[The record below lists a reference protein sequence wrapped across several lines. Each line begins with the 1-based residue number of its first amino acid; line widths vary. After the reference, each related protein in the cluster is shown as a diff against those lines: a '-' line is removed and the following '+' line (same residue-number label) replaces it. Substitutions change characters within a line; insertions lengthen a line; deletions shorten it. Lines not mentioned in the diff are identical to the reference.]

1 MPAARIG
8 WASGGRAPLSTGNV
22 FDNLKCG
29 DKRILRCA
37 PKGWF
42 MKRIAATRVNGWL
55 GLVVLFF
62 SMSLQVH
69 AQSWSIT
76 GNMGPQRAFFT
87 ATVLNNGEV
96 LVAGGRNRL
105 QYGLASA
112 ELYNPSAG
120 TFTSTGNLNNGR
132 ANFTATLLDNGKV
145 LIAGGDIYVWMPTG
159 TQHFCLSSAEL
170 YDPSTGKF
178 TLTGSM
184 HAPRCGYIAAG
195 FTATRLDN
203 GQVLI
208 AGGSDSTGLVPAAE
222 LYDPSSGTF
231 SLTGSLITPRVGHTA
246 TLLPTGEVLIAGGA
260 ANANYLASAELFN
273 PSTGTFILT
282 GSMKT
287 TRQFFTATLLTN
299 GEVLVAGGQNS
310 NLIYPFISGAELY
323 NSSTGKWSSTGSLN
337 TARYNHTAT
346 LLNNGQVL
354 VAGGG
359 VHLASAELYDPSTGK
374 FSVTASLNTGRTDH
388 ATVLL
393 TDGEALAMGGYA
405 GSGGNIGYLS
415 SAELFH

>member
-1 MPAARIG
+1 MRKMHVSG
-8 WASGGRAPLSTGNV
+8 WMCL
-22 FDNLKCG
+22 
-29 DKRILRCA
+29 
-37 PKGWF
+37 
-42 MKRIAATRVNGWL
+42 IALFL
-55 GLVVLFF
+55 GTSQKV
-62 SMSLQVH
+62 Q
-69 AQSWSIT
+69 AQSWSFT
-76 GNMGPQRAFFT
+76 GNMGTQRAFFT
-87 ATVLNNGEV
+87 VTVLNNGDV
-96 LVAGGRNRL
+96 LVAGGRNRG
-105 QYGLASA
+105 QYGLATA
-112 ELYNPSAG
+112 ELYNPSTG

-145 LIAGGDIYVWMPTG
+145 LIAGGDIYVWMSTG

-184 HAPRCGYIAAG
+184 HAQRCGYIAAG
-195 FTATRLDN
+195 FTATRLAN
-203 GQVLI
+203 GKVLI

-222 LYDPSSGTF
+222 LYDPSTGSFTV
-231 SLTGSLITPRVGHTA
+231 TGSLNTPRFGHTA

-260 ANANYLASAELFN
+260 NGNYLASAELFN
-273 PSTGTFILT
+273 PSTGTFTPT

-287 TRQFFTATLLTN
+287 TRQFFTATLLSS
-299 GEVLVAGGQNS
+299 GEVLVAGGENS
-310 NLIYPFISGAELY
+310 NAVAPFISSAELY
-323 NSSTGKWSSTGSLN
+323 NSSTGKWTSTGSLN

-346 LLNNGQVL
+346 LLNNGEVL
-354 VAGGG
+354 IAGGG

>member
-1 MPAARIG
+1 
-8 WASGGRAPLSTGNV
+8 
-22 FDNLKCG
+22 
-29 DKRILRCA
+29 
-37 PKGWF
+37 
-42 MKRIAATRVNGWL
+42 MKRTHVNAYL
-55 GLVVLFF
+55 GLVFLVLL
-62 SMSLQVH
+62 SLGTSLNVH
-69 AQSWSIT
+69 AQSWSFT
-76 GNMGPQRAFFT
+76 GSMAAQRAFRT
-87 ATVLNNGEV
+87 ATVLNNGDV

-105 QYGLASA
+105 QYGLATA
-112 ELYNPSAG
+112 DLYNPSAG
-120 TFTSTGNLNNGR
+120 TFTPTGNLNNGR

-145 LIAGGDIYVWMPTG
+145 LIAGGDIYVWMPSG

-184 HAPRCGYIAAG
+184 HAERCGYIAPG

-208 AGGSDSTGLVPAAE
+208 AGGGNSSGLVSTAE

-231 SLTGSLITPRVGHTA
+231 SLTGSLNTPRVGHTA
-246 TLLPTGEVLIAGGA
+246 TLLPTGEVLIAGGDST
-260 ANANYLASAELFN
+260 NYLASAELYN
-273 PSTGTFILT
+273 PLTRTFTLT

-287 TRQFFTATLLTN
+287 ARELFTATLLGN

-310 NLIYPFISGAELY
+310 NLMYPFISSAELY
-323 NSSTGKWSSTGSLN
+323 NPATGKWSSTGNLN

-354 VAGGG
+354 IAGGG
-359 VHLASAELYDPSTGK
+359 VHLASAELFNPSTGK
-374 FSVTASLNTGRTDH
+374 FSVTGSLNTGRTDH
-388 ATVLL
+388 TASLL
-393 TDGEALAMGGYA
+393 TDGEVLAIGGYD
-405 GSGGNIGYLS
+405 GSGGNIGYLA

>member
-1 MPAARIG
+1 MKKT
-8 WASGGRAPLSTGNV
+8 SLS
-22 FDNLKCG
+22 
-29 DKRILRCA
+29 A
-37 PKGWF
+37 
-42 MKRIAATRVNGWL
+42 WL

-145 LIAGGDIYVWMPTG
+145 LIAGGDIYVYMSTG

-184 HAPRCGYIAAG
+184 HAERCGYIAAG
-195 FTATRLDN
+195 FTATRLAN

-208 AGGSDSTGLVPAAE
+208 AGGSDLTGLIPAAE
-222 LYDPSSGTF
+222 LYDPSTGAF
-231 SLTGSLITPRVGHTA
+231 SVTGSLNTPRFGHTA

-260 ANANYLASAELFN
+260 NGNYLASAELFN
-273 PSTGTFILT
+273 PSTGTFTPT

-287 TRQFFTATLLTN
+287 TRQFFTATLLTS
-299 GEVLVAGGQNS
+299 GEVLVAGGENS
-310 NLIYPFISGAELY
+310 NAVAPFISTAELY
-323 NSSTGKWSSTGSLN
+323 NSATGKWSSTGSLN
-337 TARYNHTAT
+337 TGRYNHTAT
-346 LLNNGQVL
+346 LLNNGEVL
-354 VAGGG
+354 IAGGG
-359 VHLASAELYDPSTGK
+359 AHLASAELYNPATGK
-374 FSVTASLNTGRTDH
+374 FSVTGSLNTGRTDH

>member
-1 MPAARIG
+1 
-8 WASGGRAPLSTGNV
+8 
-22 FDNLKCG
+22 
-29 DKRILRCA
+29 
-37 PKGWF
+37 
-42 MKRIAATRVNGWL
+42 MKKTSVSAWL

-62 SMSLQVH
+62 SMSSQVH
-69 AQSWSIT
+69 ANSWSNT
-76 GNMGPQRAFFT
+76 GSMGPQRAFFT

-105 QYGLASA
+105 QYGLATA

-132 ANFTATLLDNGKV
+132 ANFTAALLDNGKV

-170 YDPSTGKF
+170 YDPATGKF

-184 HAPRCGYIAAG
+184 HAERCGYIAAG
-195 FTATRLDN
+195 FTATRLSN

-208 AGGSDSTGLVPAAE
+208 AGGSNSSGLASTAE
-222 LYDPSSGTF
+222 LYDPSTGTF
-231 SLTGSLITPRVGHTA
+231 KLTGSLNTPRFGHAA
-246 TLLPTGEVLIAGGA
+246 TLLPTGEVLIAGGT
-260 ANANYLASAELFN
+260 NGNYLASAELFN
-273 PSTGTFILT
+273 PSTGTFTPT
-282 GSMKT
+282 GGMKT
-287 TRQFFTATLLTN
+287 TRQFFTATLLSN
-299 GEVLVAGGQNS
+299 GEVLVAGGENT
-310 NLIYPFISGAELY
+310 NLVYPFISSAELY
-323 NSSTGKWSSTGSLN
+323 NSSTGKWTSTGSLN

-354 VAGGG
+354 IAGGG
-359 VHLASAELYDPSTGK
+359 VHLANAELYDPATGK
-374 FSVTASLNTGRTDH
+374 FSVTGSLNTGRTDH

-415 SAELFH
+415 STELFH

>member
-1 MPAARIG
+1 MSAARIG

-22 FDNLKCG
+22 FDILKCG
-29 DKRILRCA
+29 DKRTLRCA

-42 MKRIAATRVNGWL
+42 MKRIATIRVSGWL

-62 SMSLQVH
+62 SMSLRVH
-69 AQSWSIT
+69 AQSWSNT
-76 GNMGPQRAFFT
+76 GSMGPQRAFSP
-87 ATVLNNGEV
+87 ATVLNDGEV
-96 LVAGGRNRL
+96 LVVGGRNRL
-105 QYGLASA
+105 QYGLATA

-145 LIAGGDIYVWMPTG
+145 LIAGGDIYVWMSTG

-184 HAPRCGYIAAG
+184 HAQRCGYIAAG
-195 FTATRLDN
+195 FTATRLGN
-203 GQVLI
+203 GKVLI
-208 AGGSDSTGLVPAAE
+208 AGGSDLTGLIPAAE

-231 SLTGSLITPRVGHTA
+231 SLTGSLNTPRFGHTA

-260 ANANYLASAELFN
+260 NGNYLASAELFN
-273 PSTGTFILT
+273 PSTGAFTPT

-287 TRQFFTATLLTN
+287 TRQFFTATLLNN
-299 GEVLVAGGQNS
+299 GEVLVAGGENS
-310 NLIYPFISGAELY
+310 NAVAPFISTAELY

-337 TARYNHTAT
+337 TGRYNHTAT
-346 LLNNGQVL
+346 LLNNGEVL
-354 VAGGG
+354 IAGGG
-359 VHLASAELYDPSTGK
+359 AHLASAELFNPSTGK
-374 FSVTASLNTGRTDH
+374 FSVTGSLNTGRTDH